1 MKQNKITQL
10 ALSALVS
17 IWIAGSLSV
26 TAIRSLDAS
35 CSYGLVA
42 LVCASAAAFAV
53 LVSINRI
60 TAAIAGTVAV
70 GAGVFLCVTHLEEL
84 REFLMALSQSP
95 GSVAQAN
102 VAPLILALA
111 ALWTLF
117 LFATT
122 HTRSAGFLALAF
134 TLLYWLLIRALA
146 GSLDRVSMLLSLVG
160 VAALFAVP
168 VNGRAN
174 YLKALLPTALI
185 AAILTMALLPAEG
198 TTFAPLADAAQ
209 RVRSMFDAYFS
220 FTDTRV
226 PYSIYMDGYQPL
238 GESLGGPAE
247 PHDWPIMEVTTDRN
261 LYLRGSI
268 RRTYVNTAWTDAV
281 ANNRYLFSDLM
292 KQSVREDVFEARRVD
307 PENSGGAFERVSA
320 QVTMLNEG
328 TSTLFV
334 PHRLSELSSALDLA
348 VYYNSV
354 GEVFITRDVQDQ
366 DAYGLIATVPSWDHE
381 ALRDYI
387 EAHNGDDDPQYQRAA
402 SEFMQLPNHIESGVY
417 ALVNEVTAGALTPY
431 QRAVAIEQYLEQ
443 HCEYTLTP
451 DYPRKDID
459 FVSDFLLNTK
469 QGYCSYFA
477 SAMAVMG
484 RIAGLP
490 TRYVEGYRV
499 EANPFGLTVVTGEN
513 AHAWVE
519 VYFNGVGWVT
529 FDPTPGSGF
538 NAEDNPTAEG
548 ELEDGEQSDDP
559 DDPFAGDAESQPTE
573 QPTEEPDVNGG
584 EMTPEPTDDPGTD
597 PLEQQPTEEPTLPPE
612 GDQTPPPEDGET
624 PPPEDAPTPPP
635 EDAPDAPR
643 SDDQDRPWLRVLMIL
658 LIVLAILALL
668 LLVCWLRLRGSDP
681 AAVARRHRRDIP
693 LQALIYYRAMLTLLE
708 TLGQVP
714 ESGETPVAFSRRLA
728 RSGVADRSFV
738 EFSGRLSYGQYT
750 GRGASAE
757 DVQLG
762 RQAYDALVRQLHLME
777 KLRWY
782 WARLWN
788 GLGSVEQIP

>member
-1 MKQNKITQL
+1 MKRNKITQL
-10 ALSALVS
+10 AMSALVS
-17 IWIAGSLSV
+17 IWIAGSLSA
-26 TAIRSLDAS
+26 TAIRSLNFA

-42 LVCASAAAFAV
+42 IACVSAAAFAA

-60 TAAIAGTVAV
+60 TALLAGTAAV
-70 GAGVFLCVTHLEEL
+70 GAGVFLCVTNLDAL
-84 REFLMALSQSP
+84 QDFLLTLSEHVGNLSAMDLTP
-95 GSVAQAN
+95 A
-102 VAPLILALA
+102 ILTLA
-111 ALWTLF
+111 VLWTLL
-117 LFATT
+117 LFAVT
-122 HTRSAGFLALAF
+122 HTRGSGFLALAF
-134 TLLYWLLIRALA
+134 TLLYWLLIRAMA
-146 GSLDRVSMLLSLVG
+146 GTLDVPTMLLTLVG

-168 VNGRAN
+168 VNGRSN
-174 YLKALLPTALI
+174 YLKALLPTALV
-185 AAILTMALLPAEG
+185 AALLTMALLPAEG

-209 RVRSMFDAYFS
+209 RVRNMFDAYFS

-247 PHDWPIMEVTTDRN
+247 PHQWPIMEVQTDSN

-292 KQSVREDVFEARRVD
+292 RQSVRDDVFEAKRID
-307 PENSGGAFERVSA
+307 AENSGGAFERISA
-320 QVTMLNEG
+320 QITMMTEG

-334 PHRLSELSSALDLA
+334 PHRLAELSSALELA

-354 GEVFITRDVQDQ
+354 GEVFITRDVQAE
-366 DAYGLIATVPSWDHE
+366 DAYGVTATVPTWDAD
-381 ALRDYI
+381 ALRAYV
-387 EAHNGDDDPQYQRAA
+387 EAHNGDDDPKYQQAA
-402 SEFMQLPNHIESGVY
+402 ADFMQLPSHIESEVY
-417 ALVNEVTAGALTPY
+417 VLVNDVIAGALTPY
-431 QRAVAIEQYLEQ
+431 QRATAIEQYLEQ
-443 HCEYTLTP
+443 NYAYTLTP
-451 DYPRKDID
+451 DYPRTDID

-499 EANPFGLTVVTGEN
+499 EANPSGMTVVTGEN

-538 NAEDNPTAEG
+538 EAKENSDAEG
-548 ELEDGEQSDDP
+548 ELTGEGEGDEPSN
-559 DDPFAGDAESQPTE
+559 PFEGNADS
-573 QPTEEPDVNGG
+573 PTEEPTAEPDPGDS
-584 EMTPEPTDDPGTD
+584 EATPEPTDGAGED
-597 PLEQQPTEEPTLPPE
+597 PLENDASTEEPTPPPPE
-612 GDQTPPPEDGET
+612 GEPSPEPTENPTLPP
-624 PPPEDAPTPPP
+624 
-635 EDAPDAPR
+635 
-643 SDDQDRPWLRVLMIL
+643 DDQSEPPQNDSPQDSPWMRIL
-658 LIVLAILALL
+658 LIVLIALLAILL
-668 LLVCWLRLRGSDP
+668 LLALIWLLLKRSDP
-681 AAVARRHRRDIP
+681 TAVARRYRKDIT
-693 LQALIYYRAMLTLLE
+693 LQALVYYRAMLTLLE

-714 ESGETPVAFSRRLA
+714 ESGETPAAFGRRLA
-728 RSGVADRSFV
+728 RAGIADRSFAD
-738 EFSGRLSYGQYT
+738 FAMKLSYGQYA
-750 GRGASAE
+750 GRGVSGD

-762 RQAYDALVRQLHLME
+762 YTAYAALVKQLNPVE

-782 WARLWN
+782 WARLRY